1 MKQTKLLLF
10 GAVLTLGA
18 VLAQQTITVL
28 VNGKTSKLETL
39 QKNGK
44 VFVDGVQFAKALG
57 ANAKLEGGKLIV
69 TTATGGAVYTQG
81 TTQQAGGIGELGKAY
96 TLGKDSEA
104 LNFTLRSAEF
114 LVARQVIGSE
124 FNAPKPSE
132 KLLLLHCTIQN
143 PQKQEVYLSNGQVK
157 FTAVDSKGENHVR
170 FYFFAREGD
179 NKELSIYLKP
189 GQKIDVVS
197 PIIVPASGTIPKL
210 IVEGGIANNPVVR
223 YDLSKSI
230 KGLPAPYADPKD
242 PFKAPNTVSV
252 KAGQYYPDTEF
263 DFKLESVAF
272 SSEKL
277 DDNAP
282 GDGKRFLL
290 ATFSARNPINNDDT
304 RYLLALKNNLKF
316 MVTDANDDSID
327 SFNGE
332 WYKVGTP
339 QKISTYP
346 NLAYD
351 QESKF
356 RVAFE
361 LPQKVNAKTLTLSGQ
376 LRNFV
381 FDVGNAK

>member
-1 MKQTKLLLF
+1 MNQTGKLLLF
-10 GAVLTLGA
+10 GTILSLGV
-18 VLAQQTITVL
+18 VLAQQTMTVL
-28 VNGKTSKLETL
+28 VNGKTSKLETM

-69 TTATGGAVYTQG
+69 TTAGGAVYTQG

-96 TLGKDSEA
+96 TLGKENYA
-104 LNFTLRSAEF
+104 LNFTLKSAEF
-114 LVARQVIGSE
+114 LVARQVIGNE

-143 PQKQEVYLSNGQVK
+143 PQKQEAYLSNGQIK

-316 MVTDANDDSID
+316 MVTDTNDDSID

-381 FDVGNAK
+381 FDVGSTK

>member
-1 MKQTKLLLF
+1 MNHTGKLLLF
-10 GAVLTLGA
+10 GVILSLGA
-18 VLAQQTITVL
+18 VLAQQSITVL
-28 VNGKTSKLETL
+28 VNGKTSKLETV

-69 TTATGGAVYTQG
+69 TTAGGAIYTQG
-81 TTQQAGGIGELGKAY
+81 TTQQAGGVGELGKAY

-114 LVARQVIGSE
+114 LVARQVIGNE

-143 PQKQEVYLSNGQVK
+143 PQKQEAYLSNGQIK

-210 IVEGGIANNPVVR
+210 IVESGRANNPVVR

-242 PFKAPNTVSV
+242 PFNAPNTVSV
-252 KAGQYYPDTEF
+252 KTGQYYPDTEF

-277 DDNAP
+277 DETAP
-282 GDGKRFLL
+282 NEGKRFLM

-304 RYLLALKNNLKF
+304 RYLLALKNNLEF
-316 MVTDANDDSID
+316 TLTDANDDSIR

-332 WYKVGTP
+332 WYKAGTP

-346 NLAYD
+346 NLAYN

-361 LPQKVNAKTLTLSGQ
+361 LPQKVNAKTLTLTGK